1 MVRSLAP
8 ALAGSHPGRA
18 ARGSMRLPAERILV
32 VKLGAIGDVVNTL
45 PFVNRLRLG
54 YPRAQI
60 TWAIG
65 PASHALIRGQRAVD
79 RFLVFDARERARWRS
94 FLRELRADR
103 FDLAIDLQR
112 ILKSG
117 VITRASGAPFRLGF
131 DRARCKESSWLFTNR
146 RIPSRE
152 RPGVTL
158 EQYLEFA
165 DWLECPPSPVRW
177 DLPDEPF
184 EPAAADER
192 RVVVNVGA
200 SKGANRW
207 YAEKWAEL
215 ATALVHECG
224 ATVHL
229 TGGEVDREAVD
240 ALVRAASVPLVDH
253 AGRLSLKQTAGL
265 IRSARLFIGCDTG
278 PLHIAAA
285 VGTPCVALFGAADPA
300 RTGPYGERTRVVR
313 HVVPCSPCRRRECN
327 VAGHPCMRDLTASA
341 VLAAARELL
350 AS

>member
-1 MVRSLAP
+1 
-8 ALAGSHPGRA
+8 
-18 ARGSMRLPAERILV
+18 MRIPAERILV

-60 TWAIG
+60 TWVIG
-65 PASHALIRGQRAVD
+65 PASQALVSGHRAVD
-79 RFLVFDARERARWRS
+79 RFLVFDARERARWWS
-94 FLRELRADR
+94 FLRELRAAR

-117 VITRASGAPFRLGF
+117 VITRASGAPQRLGF
-131 DRARCKESSWLFTNR
+131 DRARCKESSWIFTNH
-146 RIPSRE
+146 RIASRE

-177 DLPDEPF
+177 DLPDEACS
-184 EPAAADER
+184 PAPANER

-200 SKGANRW
+200 SKSANRW
-207 YAEKWAEL
+207 HAEKWAEL
-215 ATALVHECG
+215 CTALVRDVG
-224 ATVHL
+224 ATIHL
-229 TGGEVDREAVD
+229 TGGSVDRAAVD
-240 ALVRAASVPLVDH
+240 ALVRACPVPLVDL
-253 AGRLSLKQTAGL
+253 AGQRSLKQTAGL

-300 RTGPYGERTRVVR
+300 RTGPYGERTRIVR

-327 VAGHPCMRDLTASA
+327 VAGHPCMRDLTAA
-341 VLAAARELL
+341 TVLAAARELL